1 MGERAFVRL
10 DGSVFLGWFGAWLRR
25 NRPALWN
32 FYSRCGRARY
42 QRRRGQ
48 NHNWRSRFGPSVVQ
62 RALRTDSTLP
72 QRRGCWHVGAPSS
85 LRMVGLVTAIILIP
99 LLGAVAVCTWPPTSA
114 EATAGRLRN
123 GRPIALMFNVIS
135 SGCALALWRNFD
147 GTVTGLQFA
156 ERHAWIPAINA
167 EYLVGVDG
175 LSLLLVL
182 LTSLIIPFAL
192 LAQPAPDGSRAF
204 YATIL
209 VMQSALY
216 GTFTA
221 QNFVLWFLFY
231 EMSLIPGFLLIKI
244 WGGEN
249 RDRAATKFFLYTF
262 LGSVAM
268 LLSFLAIYFARGT
281 FDFAALAGLGKSG
294 LLTGNVAWLAFAG
307 IFVGLA
313 VKVPLF
319 PFHTWLPDAYQTAPT
334 GVSMVLTGVLSK
346 MGVYGFVRLLLPLF
360 PIEIKVVRP
369 WLLGLAICSIVFAS
383 LAAWAQSDLKR
394 MVAYLS
400 INHLGY
406 CMLGLFVITAT
417 TVRPAVEMQA
427 ALSGVFMQIFNHG
440 ITAAALFYYVGLLE
454 QRRGLRGINDFG
466 GLMQRTP
473 LLCGWMSVAMFSSL
487 GLPGL
492 NGFIG
497 EFLIFKG
504 SFAIAAS
511 FTAVAVIGLLVTAIV
526 FARAMQ
532 ALFSGPLTESCSAF
546 PDLGRTEKV
555 VVVPV
560 TLLMLAIGLAPQFVF
575 NIINTT
581 VIQMTRL
588 LS

>member
-1 MGERAFVRL
+1 MGQRAFVRL
-10 DGSVFLGWFGAWLRR
+10 DGSLFLGWFGARLRR
-25 NRPALWN
+25 NRPTLWN
-32 FYSRCGRARY
+32 IYSRCGRARH
-42 QRRRGQ
+42 QCRSGRNDHG
-48 NHNWRSRFGPSVVQ
+48 RSRFGPSVVQ
-62 RALRTDSTLP
+62 RALWTDSNLP
-72 QRRGCWHVGAPSS
+72 RRRGCWDVGAASS

-99 LLGAVAVCTWPPTSA
+99 LLGAVAVCTWPPASA
-114 EATAGRLRN
+114 TVGRLRN
-123 GRPIALMFNVIS
+123 GRPIALIFNIIS
-135 SGCALALWRNFD
+135 AGCALALWRNFD
-147 GTVTGLQFA
+147 ATATGLQFL

-182 LTSLIIPFAL
+182 LTSLIIPFAF

-204 YATIL
+204 YAIML

-231 EMSLIPGFLLIKI
+231 EMSLIPAFLLIKI

-268 LLSFLAIYFARGT
+268 LLSFLGIYFAKGT
-281 FDFAALAGLGKSG
+281 FDFSALASLGKNG
-294 LLTGNVAWLAFAG
+294 LLSGKLAWFAFAG
-307 IFVGLA
+307 IFIGLA

-319 PFHTWLPDAYQTAPT
+319 PFHTWLPDAYQTAPI

-360 PIEIKVVRP
+360 PNEIKIIGR
-369 WLLGLAICSIVFAS
+369 WLLALAICSIVFAP
-383 LAAWAQSDLKR
+383 LAAWAQKDLKR

-406 CMLGLFVITAT
+406 CMLALFAVAAS
-417 TVRPAVEMQA
+417 PAVTARIDTHA
-427 ALSGVFMQIFNHG
+427 ALSGVFLQIFNHG
-440 ITAAALFYYVGLLE
+440 ITAATLFYFAGLLE
-454 QRRGLRGINDFG
+454 QRGGVRGIGDFG

-473 LLCGWMSVAMFSSL
+473 LLCAWMSVAMFSSL

-504 SFAIAAS
+504 
-511 FTAVAVIGLLVTAIV
+511 
-526 FARAMQ
+526 
-532 ALFSGPLTESCSAF
+532 
-546 PDLGRTEKV
+546 
-555 VVVPV
+555 
-560 TLLMLAIGLAPQFVF
+560 
-575 NIINTT
+575 
-581 VIQMTRL
+581 
-588 LS
+588 

>member
-1 MGERAFVRL
+1 MITVL
-10 DGSVFLGWFGAWLRR
+10 
-25 NRPALWN
+25 
-32 FYSRCGRARY
+32 
-42 QRRRGQ
+42 
-48 NHNWRSRFGPSVVQ
+48 
-62 RALRTDSTLP
+62 
-72 QRRGCWHVGAPSS
+72 
-85 LRMVGLVTAIILIP
+85 ILIP
-99 LLGAVAVCTWPPTSA
+99 LLGAFAVCVWPYPNT
-114 EATAGRLRN
+114 
-123 GRPIALMFNVIS
+123 RPIALLFNLIAA
-135 SGCALALWRNFD
+135 GCAFALWRNFD
-147 GTVTGLQFA
+147 TAVAGLQA
-156 ERHAWIPAINA
+156 VERHAWIPAIGA

-182 LTSLIIPFAL
+182 LTTLIIPFAF
-192 LAQPAPDGSRAF
+192 LAQPVSRGFCA
-204 YATIL
+204 L
-209 VMQSALY
+209 MLLMQSALY

-231 EMSLIPGFLLIKI
+231 EMTLIPAFLLIKL
-244 WGGEN
+244 WGGEK

-268 LLSFLAIYFARGT
+268 LLAFLGIYFARGT
-281 FDFAALAGLGKSG
+281 FDFAALAMLGKNG
-294 LLTGNVAWLAFAG
+294 LLPGKLGWLAFAG
-307 IFVGLA
+307 VFLGLA

-319 PFHTWLPDAYQTAPT
+319 PFHTWLPDAYETAPT
-334 GVSMVLTGVLSK
+334 GASMMLTGVLSK

-360 PIEIKVVRP
+360 PNEIKIIGP
-369 WLLGLAICSIVFAS
+369 WLLALAVCSIVFAS
-383 LAAWAQSDLKR
+383 LAAWAQADLKR

-406 CMLGLFVITAT
+406 CMLGLFAVAT
-417 TVRPAVEMQA
+417 RVARPAIETQA

-454 QRRGLRGINDFG
+454 QRRGLRGISDFG

-504 SFAIAAS
+504 SFALAAS
-511 FTAVAVIGLLVTAIV
+511 FTAVAVIGLLFTAIA
-526 FARAMQ
+526 FMRAMQ
-532 ALFSGPLTESCSAF
+532 ALFSGPLAENCKAF
-546 PDLGRTEKV
+546 PDLLRRETF

-560 TLLMLAIGLAPQFVF
+560 TLLMLTIGIAPQFVL
-575 NIINTT
+575 NIFNTT
-581 VIQMTRL
+581 VVQMARL
-588 LS
+588 FA

>member
-1 MGERAFVRL
+1 
-10 DGSVFLGWFGAWLRR
+10 
-25 NRPALWN
+25 
-32 FYSRCGRARY
+32 
-42 QRRRGQ
+42 
-48 NHNWRSRFGPSVVQ
+48 
-62 RALRTDSTLP
+62 
-72 QRRGCWHVGAPSS
+72 
-85 LRMVGLVTAIILIP
+85 MVGLISALILIP
-99 LLGAVAVCTWPPTSA
+99 LAGVLALF
-114 EATAGRLRN
+114 TAPERN
-123 GRPIALMFNVIS
+123 ARPIALLVN
-135 SGCALALWRNFD
+135 ALAAFDALVLWRHFD
-147 GTVTGLQFA
+147 IGAAGIQMV
-156 ERHAWIPAINA
+156 ERHAWIPAIGA
-167 EYLVGVDG
+167 EYLVGIDG

-182 LTSLIIPFAL
+182 LTSFILPFAL
-192 LAQPAPDGSRAF
+192 LAQKMDRGFCALML
-204 YATIL
+204 I
-209 VMQSALY
+209 MQSALY

-231 EMSLIPGFLLIKI
+231 EMSLIPAFLLIKI

-268 LLSFLAIYFARGT
+268 LLSFLGIYFARGT
-281 FDFAALAGLGKSG
+281 FDFATLAELGKNG
-294 LLTGNVAWLAFAG
+294 LLTGKLTWLAFGG
-307 IFVGLA
+307 IFIGLA
-313 VKVPLF
+313 VKVPVF
-319 PFHTWLPDAYQTAPT
+319 PFHTWLPDAYETAPT
-334 GVSMVLTGVLSK
+334 GASMVLTGVLSK

-360 PIEIKVVRP
+360 PSEIRILGP
-369 WLLGLAICSIVFAS
+369 WMLGLAVCSIVFAS

-406 CMLGLFVITAT
+406 CMLGLF
-417 TVRPAVEMQA
+417 AVGASPVVAAKIDTHA

-504 SFAIAAS
+504 SFATAAS
-511 FTAVAVIGLLVTAIV
+511 FTAVAVLGLLVTAIA

-532 ALFSGPLTESCSAF
+532 ALFSGPLAESCSAF
-546 PDLGRTEKV
+546 PDLLRSEKL

-560 TLLMLAIGLAPQFVF
+560 TLLMFAIGIAPQFVF
-575 NIINTT
+575 NIFNTT
-581 VIQMTRL
+581 VTQMARL
-588 LS
+588 FA

>member
-1 MGERAFVRL
+1 
-10 DGSVFLGWFGAWLRR
+10 
-25 NRPALWN
+25 
-32 FYSRCGRARY
+32 
-42 QRRRGQ
+42 
-48 NHNWRSRFGPSVVQ
+48 
-62 RALRTDSTLP
+62 
-72 QRRGCWHVGAPSS
+72 
-85 LRMVGLVTAIILIP
+85 
-99 LLGAVAVCTWPPTSA
+99 
-114 EATAGRLRN
+114 
-123 GRPIALMFNVIS
+123 
-135 SGCALALWRNFD
+135 
-147 GTVTGLQFA
+147 
-156 ERHAWIPAINA
+156 
-167 EYLVGVDG
+167 
-175 LSLLLVL
+175 
-182 LTSLIIPFAL
+182 
-192 LAQPAPDGSRAF
+192 
-204 YATIL
+204 
-209 VMQSALY
+209 MQSALY

-268 LLSFLAIYFARGT
+268 LLSFLGIYFVRGT
-281 FDFAALAGLGKSG
+281 FDFGKLTELGKTG
-294 LLTGNVAWLAFAG
+294 LLHGNVAWFAFAG
-307 IFVGLA
+307 IFLGLA

-319 PFHTWLPDAYQTAPT
+319 PFHTWLPDAYENAPT
-334 GVSMVLTGVLSK
+334 GAAMVLTGVLSK

-360 PIEIKVVRP
+360 PNETRILGP
-369 WLLGLAICSIVFAS
+369 LLLGLAVCSIVFAS

-406 CMLGLFVITAT
+406 CMLGLFAAAAT
-417 TVRPAVEMQA
+417 TMRPVTELQA

-454 QRRGLRGINDFG
+454 ERRGLRGINNFG

-504 SFAIAAS
+504 SFAVAAS
-511 FTAVAVIGLLVTAIV
+511 FTAVAVLGLLFTAIV
-526 FARAMQ
+526 FMRMMQ
-532 ALFSGPLTESCSAF
+532 SLFSGPLAENCSAF
-546 PDLGRTEKV
+546 PDLLTSEKV
-555 VVVPV
+555 VIVPV
-560 TLLMLAIGLAPQFVF
+560 TLLMFAIGIAPQFIF
-575 NIINTT
+575 NIFNST
-581 VIQMTRL
+581 VVQMARL
-588 LS
+588 FA

>member
-1 MGERAFVRL
+1 
-10 DGSVFLGWFGAWLRR
+10 
-25 NRPALWN
+25 
-32 FYSRCGRARY
+32 
-42 QRRRGQ
+42 
-48 NHNWRSRFGPSVVQ
+48 
-62 RALRTDSTLP
+62 
-72 QRRGCWHVGAPSS
+72 
-85 LRMVGLVTAIILIP
+85 MVGIITALIFIP
-99 LLGAVAVCTWPPTSA
+99 LLGAFAVCVWPHT
-114 EATAGRLRN
+114 N

-135 SGCALALWRNFD
+135 AVCAFMLWRNFD
-147 GTVTGLQFA
+147 PTGTGLQLV
-156 ERHAWIPAINA
+156 ERHVWIPTIDA

-182 LTSLIIPFAL
+182 LTSLIIPFGF
-192 LAQPAPDGSRAF
+192 LAQRVDRGFS
-204 YATIL
+204 ATML
-209 VMQSALY
+209 VLQSALY

-231 EMSLIPGFLLIKI
+231 EMSLIPAFLLIKI

-268 LLSFLAIYFARGT
+268 LLAFLGIYFARGT
-281 FDFAALAGLGKSG
+281 FDFATLAGLGKNG
-294 LLTGNVAWLAFAG
+294 PLPGKLAWLAFAG
-307 IFVGLA
+307 VFVGLA

-319 PFHTWLPDAYQTAPT
+319 PFHTWLPDAYETAPI

-360 PIEIKVVRP
+360 PKEIKILGP
-369 WLLGLAICSIVFAS
+369 WLLVLAACSIVFAP
-383 LAAWAQSDLKR
+383 LAAWAQRDLKR

-406 CMLGLFVITAT
+406 CMLGLFAVT
-417 TVRPAVEMQA
+417 TSSVAVAKIDMLA

-440 ITAAALFYYVGLLE
+440 ITAAALFYFVGLLE
-454 QRRGLRGINDFG
+454 ERRGLRGIDDFG

-487 GLPGL
+487 GMPGL

-504 SFAIAAS
+504 SFAVAAS
-511 FTAVAVIGLLVTAIV
+511 FTAIAVIGLLVTAIV

-532 ALFSGPLTESCSAF
+532 ALFSGPLVESCSAF
-546 PDLGRTEKV
+546 PDLLRSEKLII
-555 VVVPV
+555 VPV
-560 TLLMLAIGLAPQFVF
+560 MLLMFAIGIAPQFVF
-575 NIINTT
+575 NIFNTT
-581 VIQMTRL
+581 VVQMARL